1 MIKDIETKKY
11 EKYDKEEEI
20 VLRMSKINASDN
32 DYSYVRKLAENNNI
46 KWDKIIGILILNR
59 LVGVAYK
66 NLNKC
71 IILPIEVERAL
82 MAIFE
87 VQEQIVLEQKN
98 QIMIIGTE
106 FERRNLNYCFLKG
119 AVLNSIVYELG
130 ERVSNDTDILVD
142 EKELDQFIEALEAL
156 GYIQGY
162 IYDGKIVPASK
173 KEKLFARM
181 NTYEIIPFH
190 KQIHNKFMP
199 IHSIDINFKLSN
211 EYSEAKAN
219 NLLENS
225 LIIGNSNFML
235 RTMELEKFILFLCV
249 HLYREAVMAYK
260 IMQGKDLS
268 LYKFMDIHF
277 MLIKYKE
284 QIDINNLYG
293 IAEKICK
300 IKEVFFAF
308 YYTEKLFP
316 GTFGENILEM
326 FQPDDVAYLNQ
337 YKSRDNTEVIF
348 TWKEEFEQRVFSD
361 TRVEEARQNIEGE
374 EKRRKSIINMLGNEK

>member
-1 MIKDIETKKY
+1 MIKDIETKY

-119 AVLNSIVYELG
+119 AV
-130 ERVSNDTDILVD
+130 
-142 EKELDQFIEALEAL
+142 
-156 GYIQGY
+156 
-162 IYDGKIVPASK
+162 
-173 KEKLFARM
+173 
-181 NTYEIIPFH
+181 H

-284 QIDINNLYG
+284 EIDINKLYG

>member
-142 EKELDQFIEALEAL
+142 EKELEHWV
-156 GYIQGY
+156 
-162 IYDGKIVPASK
+162 IYKDIYMM
-173 KEKLFARM
+173 EKLFRLQKKK
-181 NTYEIIPFH
+181 NCLQE
-190 KQIHNKFMP
+190 
-199 IHSIDINFKLSN
+199 
-211 EYSEAKAN
+211 
-219 NLLENS
+219 
-225 LIIGNSNFML
+225 
-235 RTMELEKFILFLCV
+235 
-249 HLYREAVMAYK
+249 
-260 IMQGKDLS
+260 
-268 LYKFMDIHF
+268 
-277 MLIKYKE
+277 
-284 QIDINNLYG
+284 
-293 IAEKICK
+293 
-300 IKEVFFAF
+300 
-308 YYTEKLFP
+308 
-316 GTFGENILEM
+316 
-326 FQPDDVAYLNQ
+326 
-337 YKSRDNTEVIF
+337 
-348 TWKEEFEQRVFSD
+348 
-361 TRVEEARQNIEGE
+361 
-374 EKRRKSIINMLGNEK
+374 